1 MSRFNLVVA
10 WLHSNSSLTT
20 NQIQTETQQIEYNHQ
35 KTIRNKALWCT
46 YRKPQNKITQ
56 KLNSGDIRIVVLYGT
71 VNMIVTGNCSLLDIL
86 IF

>member
-1 MSRFNLVVA
+1 MSRFSLVVA

-20 NQIQTETQQIEYNHQ
+20 KQIQTETRQIEYNHQ

-56 KLNSGDIRIVVLYGT
+56 KLNSGDIQIVVLYGT
-71 VNMIVTGNCSLLDIL
+71 MNTIVTHNFSLLGML